1 MKRVPMLLQLAL
13 ILFCVMAI
21 PLSILTWYSGAQ
33 ILRNSELEIA
43 ESALAGLNA
52 NRNLNENA
60 LNNLAQDAVRL
71 SSTHIYDGIRN
82 FKTYAEL
89 GESYGNMSSALT
101 VLNELVNLNHR
112 VDGVYS
118 SYFYLEGANYV
129 ISTDKGITTL
139 DRYEPIDWT
148 EQALTGRIGIGGI
161 WHPRELS
168 SGTNVVSYVLPLNR
182 LSTTT
187 RGMVVINLRE
197 SQVESY
203 LRSSEPGEHGF
214 MLMKRDGLII
224 SHDDKGLLLTNGR
237 ELPFVENLLDQGI
250 KQGYAFHELDGT
262 RLLYTW
268 SYSERYRWWNV
279 SILSMDELMT
289 QTRHMQRSIFLLTVA
304 IFFAG
309 TLLSV
314 FLATWLS
321 KPVRKLV
328 RSVRAR
334 SNLGIAGRNELAF
347 LDMAFRRMQEEEE
360 ELHLLLRQR
369 ERDTRSLAIHNLL
382 KGEVTEQAVSMFPE
396 PHCLVAIISIDRYRH
411 YVRQANAETRS
422 YHRYLFNTQCEDLFP
437 ATTHVYSVYQG
448 EGYFAMV
455 MNYGEE
461 EAGGHDGT
469 GIHDALVRVRTVAK
483 DIFGHTVTIGV
494 SGPSALNGN
503 IADRAAEAREM
514 IKYRMI
520 EGGRGIIFWKETADN
535 NSRKY
540 VYPSRSE
547 RKILNY
553 LDTGNLNSI
562 QQELAVIRQEIV
574 TADYISYDNIMFI
587 YNQLLSVTIKHL
599 RENNISTERIFAGR
613 GNIYSAIASLDT
625 LDELEE
631 YMRGFFGEIIQYLTR
646 NQGEAGHGERIV
658 RYLEQHY
665 CEEIVFEH
673 MAKEIG
679 ISYSYMRRIVYEFT
693 GKSLLDYLNQ
703 LRIEKAK
710 QLLLETSLT
719 ITQIAA
725 EVGYYNVQSFNRFF
739 RKYEGMAPSSYKSA
753 KTHTSQPG

>member
-1 MKRVPMLLQLAL
+1 MKRIPMLLQLAL

-52 NRNLNENA
+52 NRKLNENA

-71 SSTHIYDGIRN
+71 SSTHIYDRIRN
-82 FKTYAEL
+82 FETYAEL
-89 GESYGNMSSALT
+89 GENYGNMSSALT

-118 SYFYLEGANYV
+118 TYFYLEGANYV

-139 DRYEPIDWT
+139 DRYESIDWI
-148 EQALTGRIGIGGI
+148 ERALIGRVGIGGI
-161 WHPRELS
+161 WVPRELS
-168 SGTNVVSYVLPLNR
+168 SGTSVISYVLPLNR

-187 RGMVVINLRE
+187 RGMIVVNLRE
-197 SQVESY
+197 SQIESY

-214 MLMKRDGLII
+214 VLMRRDGTII
-224 SHDDKGLLLTNGR
+224 SHDDKSLLLTNGR
-237 ELPFVENLLDQGI
+237 ELPFVGEILDQGI
-250 KQGYAFHELDGT
+250 KQGYAFHELDDK

-268 SYSERYRWWNV
+268 SFSERYRWWNV

-289 QTRHMQRSIFLLTVA
+289 QTRAMQRSILLLTVV
-304 IFFAG
+304 IFFVG

-314 FLATWLS
+314 LLATWLS
-321 KPVRKLV
+321 KPVRRLV
-328 RSVRAR
+328 HSVRAR
-334 SNLGIAGRNELAF
+334 GNLGISGRNELAF
-347 LDMAFRRMQEEEE
+347 LDAAFRRMQEEEE
-360 ELHLLLRQR
+360 GLHLLLRQR

-382 KGEVTEQAVSMFPE
+382 KGEVSEQAESMFPE
-396 PHCLVAIISIDRYRH
+396 PYCLITIVSIDQYRN
-411 YVRQANAETRS
+411 YVRQANSETRS
-422 YHRYLFNTQCEDLFP
+422 YHRYLFNAQCEDLFP
-437 ATTHVYSVYQG
+437 EDIHAYSVYQG

-455 MNYGEE
+455 INYGEG
-461 EAGGHDGT
+461 EAGRNCE
-469 GIHDALVRVRTVAK
+469 GIHGALAAVRTTAE

-494 SGPSALNGN
+494 SSPAALNGN
-503 IADRAAEAREM
+503 IPDRAAEAMEM

-520 EGGRGIIFWKETADN
+520 EGGRGIIFWRGAADN
-535 NSRKY
+535 GSRKY
-540 VYPSRSE
+540 VYPSLSE
-547 RKILNY
+547 RRILNFLNTGD
-553 LDTGNLNSI
+553 LDSI
-562 QQELAVIRQEIV
+562 HKELSMIRQEILS
-574 TADYISYDNIMFI
+574 AEYISYDNIMFI

-613 GNIYSAIASLDT
+613 GNVYSAIASLDT

-665 CEEIVFEH
+665 CEEIVFEN

-679 ISYSYMRRIVYEFT
+679 ISYSYMRRIVYELT
-693 GKSLLDYLNQ
+693 GKSLIDYINQ

-719 ITQIAA
+719 IAQIAS

-739 RKYEGMAPSSYKSA
+739 RKYEGMAPSSYRSA
-753 KTHTSQPG
+753 KTNTS